1 LDPLPL
7 RAAFRCKARVL
18 TLSQIL
24 EHKIVAIIRG
34 ANPVDVLKIANALYE
49 GGIKVLEVTLNSANA
64 LEVIQQLSETMKDKM
79 LIGAGTV
86 LDVKMTRSAVNA
98 GAMFIISPSMNS
110 EVIKT
115 TKDLGA
121 ISIPG
126 AYTPT
131 EIVNAYSSG
140 GDIIKVFPASSNV
153 NYIKEIRAPLP
164 HIPLMPT
171 GGITLE
177 NIGEFQKAGAVAFG
191 IGTALVNIKEKIS
204 EAYLKQLTERAQQFV
219 QIITNLQ

>member
-1 LDPLPL
+1 MN
-7 RAAFRCKARVL
+7 

-34 ANPVDVLKIANALYE
+34 ANPGDVLKIAE
-49 GGIKVLEVTLNSANA
+49 SVHSGGVNLLEVTLNSDNA
-64 LEVIQQLSETMKDKM
+64 LEVIKQLSDVMKGKM

-86 LDVKMTRSAVNA
+86 LDAEATKAAIDA
-98 GAMFIISPSMNS
+98 GAQFIISPSFNVD
-110 EVIKT
+110 VIKT
-115 TKDLGA
+115 TKQLGA

-126 AYTPT
+126 AFTPT
-131 EIVNAYSSG
+131 EIVNAYNTG

-153 NYIKEIRAPLP
+153 NYIKEVRAPLS

-171 GGITLE
+171 GGVTLE

-191 IGTALVNIKEKIS
+191 IGTALVNTKEKVTD
-204 EAYLKQLTERAQQFV
+204 AYLNNLTETAAKFVRAV
-219 QIITNLQ
+219 GSN